1 MHTIIVIGGPT
12 ASGKTTLAIE
22 VAKAIGTVILSA
34 DSRQFY
40 QEMRIGNARP
50 SEAELAAVPHHFI
63 ADRSIHKPLSAGR
76 YAEEALRL
84 LETLFPTY
92 PTIVV
97 AGGSGLYIQA
107 LCEGLDEFPATSEA
121 VKKQVAALFDTKGL
135 PGLQAALSIA
145 DPAYFA
151 EVDQQ
156 NPRRL
161 QRALE
166 VSWQAGQ
173 PYSSFRQQGS
183 RRPFATHYF
192 QPAPV
197 ATAPKVGPHKRN
209 AVPPEREGLYEKI
222 NQRVEQMMA
231 EGLEA
236 EAKSLLAYRH
246 LPVLQTVGYQ
256 EFWPYFDGEYDLDTA
271 IELIKRNSRR
281 YAKRQSTWFGKDDQ
295 YQAVASVE
303 ELLNRLNK

>member
-12 ASGKTTLAIE
+12 ASGKTALAIE
-22 VAKAIGTVILSA
+22 LAKAIGTVILSA

-50 SEAELAAVPHHFI
+50 SEAELAAVPHYFI
-63 ADRSIHKPLSAGR
+63 ADRSIHQPLSAGR
-76 YAEEALRL
+76 YAEEALLL
-84 LETLFPTY
+84 LETLFPQY
-92 PTIVV
+92 PSIVLV
-97 AGGSGLYIQA
+97 GGSGLYIQA
-107 LCEGLDEFPATSEA
+107 LCEGLDEFPAISEA
-121 VKKQVAALFDTKGL
+121 VKEQVAALFDTKGL

-173 PYSSFRQQGS
+173 PYSSFRQQGPQ
-183 RRPFATHYF
+183 RPFAVHYF
-192 QPAPV
+192 QPALA
-197 ATAPKVGPHKRN
+197 ATDKKARPGKRN
-209 AVPPEREGLYEKI
+209 ATPPQREELYEKI
-222 NQRVEQMMA
+222 NQRVVQMMA

-236 EAKSLLAYRH
+236 EAKSLQAYRH

-256 EFWPYFDGEYDLDTA
+256 EFWPYFDGKYALATA
-271 IELIKRNSRR
+271 VELIQRNSRR
-281 YAKRQSTWFGKDDQ
+281 YAKRQTTWFGKNDQ
-295 YQAVASVE
+295 YQAVGSAS
-303 ELLNRLNK
+303 ELLQSLNK

>member
-12 ASGKTTLAIE
+12 ASGKTALAIE
-22 VAKAIGTVILSA
+22 LAKQIGTVILSA

-50 SEAELAAVPHHFI
+50 SEAELAAVPHYFI
-63 ADRSIHKPLSAGR
+63 ADRSILTPLSAGR
-76 YAEEALRL
+76 YAEEALSL
-84 LETLFPTY
+84 VETLFYQY

-107 LCEGLDEFPATSEA
+107 LCEGLDEFPPISEA

-135 PGLQAALSIA
+135 PGLQAALSAA
-145 DPAYFA
+145 DPVYFE

-183 RRPFATHYF
+183 QRPFTTHYF

-197 ATAPKVGPHKRN
+197 ATAKAASNKRN
-209 AVPPEREGLYEKI
+209 AVPPEREGLYGKI
-222 NQRVEQMMA
+222 NRRVEQMMA

-236 EAKSLLAYRH
+236 EAKSLLTYRH

-295 YQAVASVE
+295 YQAVGSAS
-303 ELLNRLNK
+303 ELLQCLHK